1 MKKLVLVTGLILAM
15 VTMVL
20 AQKCVVVRD
29 TMACEDH
36 SVIETYVTA
45 LILSVNAGNKGFF
58 NDVEAELLDAGQI
71 IPVDKGVRVDIIKLN
86 KIIIMGI
93 ESTTAQVRI
102 HGRLWCINTVELDC
116 K

>member
-1 MKKLVLVTGLILAM
+1 
-15 VTMVL
+15 
-20 AQKCVVVRD
+20 
-29 TMACEDH
+29 MACEDH